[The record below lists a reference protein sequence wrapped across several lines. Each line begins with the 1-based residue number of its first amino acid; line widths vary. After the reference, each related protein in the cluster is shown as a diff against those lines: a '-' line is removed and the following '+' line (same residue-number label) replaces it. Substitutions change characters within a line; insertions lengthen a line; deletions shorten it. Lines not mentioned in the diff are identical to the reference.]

1 MKARIVHNANFA
13 KFIQGTP
20 LKAGLLEMAT
30 DIHRRASAFAP
41 KDTGALVNSGR
52 IESLNDGYRVTF
64 GSSRVPYAR
73 IQELGGTI
81 KPKSKPVLAWKDA
94 DGEWVYA
101 KSVTIK
107 AKKYLSRAGDSVAR
121 GSKAKYFRGKA

>member
-1 MKARIVHNANFA
+1 MKVKIVHNANFA
-13 KFIQGTP
+13 KLIQGTP

-41 KDTGALVNSGR
+41 VLTSALRNSGR
-52 IESLNDGYRVTF
+52 VESLNDGYRVIF

-107 AKKYLSRAGDSVAR
+107 AKKYLSRAGDSVVR
-121 GSKAKYFRGKA
+121 GNTSKYWRNKI

>member
-1 MKARIVHNANFA
+1 MSVKITHNANFA
-13 KFIQGTP
+13 KLIQGTP

-41 KDTGALVNSGR
+41 VDTGALRNSGR
-52 IESLNDGYRVTF
+52 VESVNDGYRVVF

-73 IQELGGTI
+73 RRHFEN
-81 KPKSKPVLAWKDA
+81 
-94 DGEWVYA
+94 
-101 KSVTIK
+101 
-107 AKKYLSRAGDSVAR
+107 KKNPHTLHYLSRAGDSVAR

>member
-13 KFIQGTP
+13 KLIQGSP

-41 KDTGALVNSGR
+41 VLTSALRNSGR
-52 IESLNDGYRVTF
+52 VEPLNDGYRVTF
-64 GSSRVPYAR
+64 GSSRVRYAR
-73 IQELGGTI
+73 RRHFEN
-81 KPKSKPVLAWKDA
+81 
-94 DGEWVYA
+94 
-101 KSVTIK
+101 
-107 AKKYLSRAGDSVAR
+107 KKNPQTLHYLSRAGDSVAR